1 MSESAHNE
9 QPDYDQTRA
18 DEQAVLSAI
27 LTTTPAYDYRGQV
40 FERLDPEDFESW
52 QHQLIY
58 RTLRDMYGA
67 GRGTDQMAATRE
79 LNQAGHLQQ
88 AGGLVY
94 LSQLVQ
100 MSVSAA
106 MAEDYAENVRAAAEH
121 RRVMQILV
129 NGPHRV
135 RNLYGEE
142 MHEQLSAHVA
152 ELEPFLNPDSSKGD
166 VEFEKWGDGAQD
178 HLDRY
183 ESDKPPAVAITG
195 FTDLDQGLTI
205 KPSQLI
211 IGAGRPG
218 MGKSAFALGVARS
231 NALAGNPTLFC
242 SMEMGR
248 EEIGDRVVAGQARV
262 GLYHLTNGK
271 EFVTE
276 TDWTRIAAHVPE
288 MAEAPLYMDYR
299 ARQTPSRIR
308 ARIRYVTRLHGRPP
322 LTIVDYLGLM
332 QPEPSERINNQYER
346 ITYLSRE
353 LKLIAQETGAP
364 IIALA
369 QLNRGPESREDKKPS
384 MSDLRDS
391 GAIEQDANAIIL
403 LHRPDYYERESPRS
417 GEVDLIVAK
426 NRNGHTFTITA
437 AAQLHYSRFV
447 DMAQT

>member
-79 LNQAGHLQQ
+79 LNQAGQLQQ

-142 MHEQLSAHVA
+142 MHEQVSAHVA

-166 VEFEKWGDGAQD
+166 VEFERWGDGAQD

-183 ESDKPPAVAITG
+183 ESDKPSAVAITG
-195 FTDLDQGLTI
+195 FTDLDLALTI

-248 EEIGDRVVAGQARV
+248 EEIGDRVIAGQARV

-332 QPEPSERINNQYER
+332 QPEPTERINNQYER

-369 QLNRGPESREDKKPS
+369 QLNRGPESREDKKPG

-403 LHRPDYYERESPRS
+403 LHRPDYYEKESPRS

-426 NRNGHTFTITA
+426 NRNGHTFTTTA
-437 AAQLHYSRFV
+437 AAQLHYARFV

>member
-1 MSESAHNE
+1 MPEAHDITES
-9 QPDYDQTRA
+9 
-18 DEQAVLSAI
+18 DEQAVLGAI
-27 LTTTPAYDYRGQV
+27 LATIPAYDYRGEI
-40 FERLDPEDFESW
+40 FETLDPADFHTLR
-52 QHQLIY
+52 HQLIY
-58 RTLRDMYGA
+58 QTLRDLYGS
-67 GRGTDQMAATRE
+67 GQGTDQRAAVKKMTE
-79 LNQAGHLQQ
+79 SGQLTQV
-88 AGGLVY
+88 GGPVY
-94 LSQLVQ
+94 LSQLF
-100 MSVSAA
+100 AA
-106 MAEDYAENVRAAAEH
+106 SPSGPMGAEYARDVKAAAVK
-121 RRVMQILV
+121 RRIMQVLAQ
-129 NGPHRV
+129 GPIRMQSAV
-135 RNLYGEE
+135 GDQVQ
-142 MHEQLSAHVA
+142 EQLSAHVA
-152 ELEPFLNPDSSKGD
+152 DLEPFLGESTGEGD
-166 VEFEKWGDGAQD
+166 IEFERWGEGAQD

-183 ESDKPPAVAITG
+183 EADKPPAVAVTG
-195 FTDLDQGLTI
+195 FTDLDTALKI

-211 IGAGRPG
+211 IAAGRPG

-248 EEIGDRVVAGQARV
+248 EEIGDRVIAAQARV

-271 EFVTE
+271 DFVTD
-276 TDWTRIAAHVPE
+276 TDWTRIAAHMPE

-322 LTIVDYLGLM
+322 LTVVDYLGLL
-332 QPEPSERINNQYER
+332 QPEPGERINNQYER

-403 LHRPDYYERESPRS
+403 LHRPDYYETESPRS

-426 NRNGHTFTITA
+426 NRNGPTFQITA
-437 AAQLHYSRFV
+437 AAQLHYARFV